1 MDHITLTEELQQTLE
16 SFMEYLRLERNAS
29 PLTLTTY
36 RPAIKS
42 YMESALELASDEWSP
57 SDADRDLVRNWI
69 MQQMDDEL
77 TSTTVNKNLSA
88 VKSFYKYLQLRG
100 LIDSNPTRYLRG
112 PKREHT
118 LPSFLTQAQIEEALE
133 TISTDPKDFLAV
145 RNRLIIETIYQT
157 GLRRAEVASLETQQV
172 DLKSMSLR
180 VVGKGR
186 KERIV
191 PFGEALK
198 KQMDAY
204 LTLKKRKVG
213 QSRYFFVTLKCR
225 PLSGADVYQVVH
237 KALDVVPGLPRRGA
251 HTLRHSFATEMLN
264 AGAPITSIK
273 ELLGHSNLETTT
285 RYTHTSFE
293 QLKQLYHA
301 HPRAQSSVSPMI
313 NVHIQSLQFDA
324 SEALQEFAKKKIDRL
339 ARFDDTIS
347 KAEVTLRL
355 DKSNATQG
363 KIAAIRLIVPGYD
376 HYAEKGAASFEEA
389 IDEAIDALK
398 RQIDRAKANK

>member
-1 MDHITLTEELQQTLE
+1 MDHIILTEELQQTLAA
-16 SFMEYLRLERNAS
+16 FMEYLRLERNAS

-36 RPAIKS
+36 RPAITS
-42 YMESALELASDEWSP
+42 YMECALELASDEWQP

-69 MQQMDDEL
+69 MKQMDDEL

-100 LIDSNPTRYLRG
+100 LIDNNPTRYLRG

-118 LPSFLTQAQIEEALE
+118 LPSFLTQAQVEEALE
-133 TISTDPKDFLAV
+133 TISTDPEDFLAV

-172 DLKSMSLR
+172 DLAAMSLR

-198 KQMDAY
+198 EQMKDY
-204 LTLKKRKVG
+204 LTLKERKVG

-301 HPRAQSSVSPMI
+301 HPRAQSQVSPMI
-313 NVHIQSLQFDA
+313 NVHIKSLQFDA

>member
-1 MDHITLTEELQQTLE
+1 MLTEALQQTLE
-16 SFMEYLRLERNAS
+16 AFMEYLRLERNDS

-36 RPAIKS
+36 RPAITS
-42 YMESALELASDEWSP
+42 YMECALELASDEWQP

-69 MQQMDDEL
+69 MQQMDNEL

-100 LIDSNPTRYLRG
+100 LIDDNPTRYLRG

-118 LPSFLTQAQIEEALE
+118 LPSFLTQAQIEDALE
-133 TISTDPKDFLAV
+133 TISTDPEDFLAV

-157 GLRRAEVASLETQQV
+157 GLRRAEVASLEMQQV
-172 DLKSMSLR
+172 DLASMSLR

-198 KQMDAY
+198 EQMTAY
-204 LTLKKRKVG
+204 LTLKEQKVG

-273 ELLGHSNLETTT
+273 ELLGHSNLDTTT

-301 HPRAQSSVSPMI
+301 HPRAQNQVSPMI

-363 KIAAIRLIVPGYD
+363 KIAAIRLAVPGYD

>member
-1 MDHITLTEELQQTLE
+1 MDHIMLTEELQQTLE

-77 TSTTVNKNLSA
+77 TSTTVNKNLGA

-172 DLKSMSLR
+172 DLGSMSLR

-237 KALDVVPGLPRRGA
+237 KALDAVPGLPRRGA

-273 ELLGHSNLETTT
+273 ELLGHSNLDTTT

-363 KIAAIRLIVPGYD
+363 KIAAIRLIVPGHD

>member
-1 MDHITLTEELQQTLE
+1 MLPEELQQTLE

-172 DLKSMSLR
+172 DLGSMSLR

-237 KALDVVPGLPRRGA
+237 KALDAVPGLPRRGA

-273 ELLGHSNLETTT
+273 ELLGHSNLDTTT

>member
-1 MDHITLTEELQQTLE
+1 
-16 SFMEYLRLERNAS
+16 MEYLRLERNAS

-36 RPAIKS
+36 RPAITS
-42 YMESALELASDEWSP
+42 YMECALELASDEWQP

-69 MQQMDDEL
+69 MKQMDDEL

-100 LIDSNPTRYLRG
+100 LIDNNPTRYLRG

-118 LPSFLTQAQIEEALE
+118 LPSFLTQAQVEEALE
-133 TISTDPKDFLAV
+133 TISTDPEDFLAV

-172 DLKSMSLR
+172 DLAAMSLR

-198 KQMDAY
+198 EQMKDY
-204 LTLKKRKVG
+204 LTLKERKVG

-301 HPRAQSSVSPMI
+301 HPRAQSQVSPMI

-324 SEALQEFAKKKIDRL
+324 NEALQEFAKKKIDRL

>member
-1 MDHITLTEELQQTLE
+1 MDHIMLTEELQQTLE

-191 PFGEALK
+191 PFGETLK
-198 KQMDAY
+198 EQMSAY

-237 KALDVVPGLPRRGA
+237 KALDAVPGLPRRGA
-251 HTLRHSFATEMLN
+251 HRLRHSFATEMLN

-273 ELLGHSNLETTT
+273 ELLGHSNLDTTT

>member
-1 MDHITLTEELQQTLE
+1 MLTEELQQTLE

-273 ELLGHSNLETTT
+273 ELLGHSNLDTTT

-301 HPRAQSSVSPMI
+301 HPRAQSQVSSMI

>member
-1 MDHITLTEELQQTLE
+1 MDHIILTEELQQTLE
-16 SFMEYLRLERNAS
+16 AFMEYLRLERNAS

-36 RPAIKS
+36 RPAITS
-42 YMESALELASDEWSP
+42 YMECALELASDEWQP

-69 MQQMDDEL
+69 MKQMDDEL
-77 TSTTVNKNLSA
+77 TSTTINKNLSA

-100 LIDSNPTRYLRG
+100 LIDNNPTRYLRG

-118 LPSFLTQAQIEEALE
+118 LPSFLTQAQVEEALE
-133 TISTDPKDFLAV
+133 TISTDPEDFLAV

-172 DLKSMSLR
+172 DLAAMSLR

-198 KQMDAY
+198 EQMKDY
-204 LTLKKRKVG
+204 LTLKERKVG

-301 HPRAQSSVSPMI
+301 HPRAQSQVSPMI

>member
-1 MDHITLTEELQQTLE
+1 MDHIILTEELQQTLAA
-16 SFMEYLRLERNAS
+16 FMEYLRLERNAS

-36 RPAIKS
+36 RPAITS
-42 YMESALELASDEWSP
+42 YMECALELASDEWQP

-69 MQQMDDEL
+69 MKQMDDEL

-100 LIDSNPTRYLRG
+100 LIDNNPTRYLRG

-118 LPSFLTQAQIEEALE
+118 LPSFLTQAQVEEALE
-133 TISTDPKDFLAV
+133 TISTDPEDFLAV

-172 DLKSMSLR
+172 DLAAMSLR

-198 KQMDAY
+198 EQMRKY
-204 LTLKKRKVG
+204 LTLKERKVG

-273 ELLGHSNLETTT
+273 ELLGHSNLDTTT

-301 HPRAQSSVSPMI
+301 HPRAQSQVSPMI

>member
-1 MDHITLTEELQQTLE
+1 MLTEALQQTLE
-16 SFMEYLRLERNAS
+16 AFMEYLRLERNAS

-36 RPAIKS
+36 RPAITS
-42 YMESALELASDEWSP
+42 YMECALELASDEWQP
-57 SDADRDLVRNWI
+57 GDADQDLVRNWI
-69 MQQMDDEL
+69 MQQMDNEL

-100 LIDSNPTRYLRG
+100 LIDDNPTRYLRG

-118 LPSFLTQAQIEEALE
+118 LPSFLTQAQIEDALE
-133 TISTDPKDFLAV
+133 TISTDPEDFLAV

-172 DLKSMSLR
+172 DLASMSLR

-198 KQMDAY
+198 EQIKAY
-204 LTLKKRKVG
+204 LTLKEQKVG
-213 QSRYFFVTLKCR
+213 QSRYFFVTLKRR

-273 ELLGHSNLETTT
+273 ELLGHSNLDTTT

-301 HPRAQSSVSPMI
+301 HPRAQNQVSPMI

>member
-1 MDHITLTEELQQTLE
+1 MLTEELQQTLE

-172 DLKSMSLR
+172 DLGSMSLR

-198 KQMDAY
+198 EQMDAY

-237 KALDVVPGLPRRGA
+237 KALDAVPGLPRRGA

-273 ELLGHSNLETTT
+273 ELLGHSNLDTTT

>member
-1 MDHITLTEELQQTLE
+1 MLPEELQQTLE

-237 KALDVVPGLPRRGA
+237 KALSVVPGLPRRGA

-301 HPRAQSSVSPMI
+301 HPRAQSQVSPMI

-363 KIAAIRLIVPGYD
+363 KIAAIRLAVPGYD

>member
-1 MDHITLTEELQQTLE
+1 MDHIILTEELQQTLAA
-16 SFMEYLRLERNAS
+16 FMEYLRLERNAS

-36 RPAIKS
+36 RPAITS
-42 YMESALELASDEWSP
+42 YMECALELASDEWQP

-69 MQQMDDEL
+69 MKQMDDEL

-100 LIDSNPTRYLRG
+100 LIDNNPTRYLRG

-118 LPSFLTQAQIEEALE
+118 LPSFLTQAQVEEALE
-133 TISTDPKDFLAV
+133 TISTDPEDFLAV

-172 DLKSMSLR
+172 DLAAMSLR

-198 KQMDAY
+198 EQMKDY
-204 LTLKKRKVG
+204 LTLKERKVG

-301 HPRAQSSVSPMI
+301 HPRAQSQVSPMI

>member
-1 MDHITLTEELQQTLE
+1 MDHIILTEELQQTLAA
-16 SFMEYLRLERNAS
+16 FMEYLRLERNAS

-36 RPAIKS
+36 RPAITS
-42 YMESALELASDEWSP
+42 YMECALELASDEWQP

-69 MQQMDDEL
+69 MKQMDDEL

-100 LIDSNPTRYLRG
+100 LIDNNPTRYLRG

-118 LPSFLTQAQIEEALE
+118 LPSFLTQAQVEEALE
-133 TISTDPKDFLAV
+133 TISTDPEDFLAV

-172 DLKSMSLR
+172 DLAAMSLR

-198 KQMDAY
+198 EQMKDY
-204 LTLKKRKVG
+204 LTLKERKVG

-301 HPRAQSSVSPMI
+301 HPRAQSQVSPMI

-363 KIAAIRLIVPGYD
+363 KIAAIRLAVPGYD

-389 IDEAIDALK
+389 IDETIDALK

>member
-1 MDHITLTEELQQTLE
+1 MLTEELQQTLE

-172 DLKSMSLR
+172 DLGSMSLR

-237 KALDVVPGLPRRGA
+237 KALDAVPGLPRRGA

-273 ELLGHSNLETTT
+273 ELLGHSNLDTTT

-398 RQIDRAKANK
+398 RQIDRAKATK

>member
-1 MDHITLTEELQQTLE
+1 
-16 SFMEYLRLERNAS
+16 MEYLRLERNAS

-36 RPAIKS
+36 RPAITS
-42 YMESALELASDEWSP
+42 YMECALELASDEWQP

-157 GLRRAEVASLETQQV
+157 GLRRTEVASLETQQV
-172 DLKSMSLR
+172 DLAAMSLR

-198 KQMDAY
+198 EQMKDY
-204 LTLKKRKVG
+204 LTLKERKVG

-301 HPRAQSSVSPMI
+301 HPRAQSQVSPMI

-324 SEALQEFAKKKIDRL
+324 NEALQEFAKKKIDRL

>member
-1 MDHITLTEELQQTLE
+1 MLTEKLQQTLE
-16 SFMEYLRLERNAS
+16 AFMEYLRLERNAS

-36 RPAIKS
+36 HPAITS
-42 YMESALELASDEWSP
+42 YMECALELASDEWQP

-69 MQQMDDEL
+69 MQQMDNEL

-100 LIDSNPTRYLRG
+100 LIDNNPTRYLRG

-237 KALDVVPGLPRRGA
+237 KALDAVPGLPRRGA

-273 ELLGHSNLETTT
+273 ELLGHLSL
-285 RYTHTSFE
+285 
-293 QLKQLYHA
+293 
-301 HPRAQSSVSPMI
+301 I
-313 NVHIQSLQFDA
+313 HI
-324 SEALQEFAKKKIDRL
+324 
-339 ARFDDTIS
+339 
-347 KAEVTLRL
+347 
-355 DKSNATQG
+355 
-363 KIAAIRLIVPGYD
+363 
-376 HYAEKGAASFEEA
+376 
-389 IDEAIDALK
+389 
-398 RQIDRAKANK
+398 

>member
-1 MDHITLTEELQQTLE
+1 MDHIILTEELQQTLE
-16 SFMEYLRLERNAS
+16 AFMEHLRLERNAS

-36 RPAIKS
+36 CPAITS
-42 YMESALELASDEWSP
+42 YMECALELASDEWQP

-69 MQQMDDEL
+69 MKQMDDEL

-100 LIDSNPTRYLRG
+100 LIDNNPTRYLRG

-118 LPSFLTQAQIEEALE
+118 LPSFLTQAQVEEALE
-133 TISTDPKDFLAV
+133 TISTDPEDFLAV

-172 DLKSMSLR
+172 DLAAMSLR

-198 KQMDAY
+198 EQMKGY
-204 LTLKKRKVG
+204 LTLRERKVG

-301 HPRAQSSVSPMI
+301 HPRAQSQVSPMI

>member
-1 MDHITLTEELQQTLE
+1 MDHIILTEELQQTLE
-16 SFMEYLRLERNAS
+16 AFMEYLRLERNAS

-36 RPAIKS
+36 RPAITS
-42 YMESALELASDEWSP
+42 YMECALELASDEWQP

-69 MQQMDDEL
+69 MKQMDDEL

-100 LIDSNPTRYLRG
+100 LIDNNPTRYVRG

-118 LPSFLTQAQIEEALE
+118 LPSFLTQAQVEEALE
-133 TISTDPKDFLAV
+133 TISTDPEDFLAV

-172 DLKSMSLR
+172 DLAAMSLR

-198 KQMDAY
+198 EQMKDY
-204 LTLKKRKVG
+204 LTLKERKVG

-301 HPRAQSSVSPMI
+301 HPRAQSQVSPMI

>member
-1 MDHITLTEELQQTLE
+1 MDHIMLTEELQQTLE

-172 DLKSMSLR
+172 DLGSMSLR

-198 KQMDAY
+198 EQMDAY

-237 KALDVVPGLPRRGA
+237 KALDAVPGLPRRGA

-273 ELLGHSNLETTT
+273 ELLGHSNLDTTT

>member
-1 MDHITLTEELQQTLE
+1 
-16 SFMEYLRLERNAS
+16 MEYLRLERNAS

-36 RPAIKS
+36 RPAITS
-42 YMESALELASDEWSP
+42 YMECALELASDEWQP

-69 MQQMDDEL
+69 MKQMDDEL

-100 LIDSNPTRYLRG
+100 LIDNNPTRYLRG

-118 LPSFLTQAQIEEALE
+118 LPSFLTQAQVEEALE
-133 TISTDPKDFLAV
+133 TISTDPEDFLAV

-172 DLKSMSLR
+172 DLAAMSLR

-198 KQMDAY
+198 EQMKDY
-204 LTLKKRKVG
+204 LTLKERKVG

-301 HPRAQSSVSPMI
+301 HPRAQSQVSPMI

-363 KIAAIRLIVPGYD
+363 KIAAIRLAVPGYD

>member
-1 MDHITLTEELQQTLE
+1 MLTEELQQTLE

-172 DLKSMSLR
+172 DLGSMSLR

-237 KALDVVPGLPRRGA
+237 KALDAVPGLPRRGA

-273 ELLGHSNLETTT
+273 ELLGHSNLDTTT

>member
-1 MDHITLTEELQQTLE
+1 
-16 SFMEYLRLERNAS
+16 MEYLRLERNAS

-36 RPAIKS
+36 RPAITS
-42 YMESALELASDEWSP
+42 YMECALELASDEWQP

-69 MQQMDDEL
+69 MKQMDDEL

-100 LIDSNPTRYLRG
+100 LIDNNPTRYLRG

-118 LPSFLTQAQIEEALE
+118 LPSFLTQAQVEEALE
-133 TISTDPKDFLAV
+133 TISTDPEDFLAV

-157 GLRRAEVASLETQQV
+157 GLRRTEVASLETQQV
-172 DLKSMSLR
+172 DLAAMSLR

-198 KQMDAY
+198 EQMKDY
-204 LTLKKRKVG
+204 LTLKERKVG

-301 HPRAQSSVSPMI
+301 HPRAQNQVSPMI

-389 IDEAIDALK
+389 IDETIDALK

>member
-1 MDHITLTEELQQTLE
+1 MLTEKLQQTLE
-16 SFMEYLRLERNAS
+16 AFMEYLRLERNAS

-36 RPAIKS
+36 RPAITS
-42 YMESALELASDEWSP
+42 YMECALEQASDEWQP
-57 SDADRDLVRNWI
+57 GDADRDLVRNWI
-69 MQQMDDEL
+69 MQQMDNEL

-100 LIDSNPTRYLRG
+100 LIDNNPTRYLRG

-118 LPSFLTQAQIEEALE
+118 LPSFLTQAQVEEALE
-133 TISTDPKDFLAV
+133 TISTDPEDFLAV

-172 DLKSMSLR
+172 DLASMSLR

-198 KQMDAY
+198 EQMKAY
-204 LTLKKRKVG
+204 LTLKEQKVG

-324 SEALQEFAKKKIDRL
+324 SEMCIRDRW
-339 ARFDDTIS
+339 
-347 KAEVTLRL
+347 
-355 DKSNATQG
+355 
-363 KIAAIRLIVPGYD
+363 
-376 HYAEKGAASFEEA
+376 
-389 IDEAIDALK
+389 
-398 RQIDRAKANK
+398 

>member
-1 MDHITLTEELQQTLE
+1 MLTEALQQTLE
-16 SFMEYLRLERNAS
+16 AFMEYLRLERNDS

-36 RPAIKS
+36 RPAITS
-42 YMESALELASDEWSP
+42 YMECALELASDEWQP

-69 MQQMDDEL
+69 MQQMDNEL

-100 LIDSNPTRYLRG
+100 LIDDNPTRYLRG

-118 LPSFLTQAQIEEALE
+118 LPSFLTQAQIEDALE
-133 TISTDPKDFLAV
+133 TISTDPEDFLAV

-172 DLKSMSLR
+172 DLASMSLR

-198 KQMDAY
+198 EQMTAY
-204 LTLKKRKVG
+204 LTLKEQKVG

-273 ELLGHSNLETTT
+273 ELLGHSNLDTTT

-301 HPRAQSSVSPMI
+301 HPRAQNQVSPMI

-363 KIAAIRLIVPGYD
+363 KIAAIRLAVPGYD

>member
-1 MDHITLTEELQQTLE
+1 
-16 SFMEYLRLERNAS
+16 MEYLRLERNAS

-36 RPAIKS
+36 RPAITS
-42 YMESALELASDEWSP
+42 YMECALELASDEWQP

-69 MQQMDDEL
+69 MKQMDDEL

-100 LIDSNPTRYLRG
+100 LIDNNPTRYLRG

-118 LPSFLTQAQIEEALE
+118 LPSFLTQAQVEEALE
-133 TISTDPKDFLAV
+133 TISTDPEDFLAV

-172 DLKSMSLR
+172 DLAAMSLR

-198 KQMDAY
+198 EQMKDY
-204 LTLKKRKVG
+204 LTLKERKVG

-237 KALDVVPGLPRRGA
+237 KALDAVPGLPRRGA

-273 ELLGHSNLETTT
+273 ELLGHSNLDTTT

-301 HPRAQSSVSPMI
+301 HPRAQSQVSPMI
-313 NVHIQSLQFDA
+313 NVHIQSLEFDA
-324 SEALQEFAKKKIDRL
+324 NEALQEFAKKKIDRL

>member
-1 MDHITLTEELQQTLE
+1 MLTEELQQTLE
-16 SFMEYLRLERNAS
+16 TFMEYLRLERNAS

-36 RPAIKS
+36 RPAIVS
-42 YMESALELASDEWSP
+42 YMECALELASDEWQP

-69 MQQMDDEL
+69 MKQMDDEL

-100 LIDSNPTRYLRG
+100 LIDNNPTRYLRG

-118 LPSFLTQAQIEEALE
+118 LPSFLTQAQVEEALE
-133 TISTDPKDFLAV
+133 TISPDPEDFLAV

-172 DLKSMSLR
+172 DLNSMSLR

-198 KQMDAY
+198 EQMRNY
-204 LTLKKRKVG
+204 LTLKERKVG

-301 HPRAQSSVSPMI
+301 HPRAQSQVSPMI

-389 IDEAIDALK
+389 IDETIDALK

>member
-1 MDHITLTEELQQTLE
+1 
-16 SFMEYLRLERNAS
+16 MEYLRLERNAS

-36 RPAIKS
+36 RPAITS
-42 YMESALELASDEWSP
+42 YMECALELASDEWQP

-69 MQQMDDEL
+69 MKQMDDEL

-100 LIDSNPTRYLRG
+100 LIDNNPTRYLRG

-118 LPSFLTQAQIEEALE
+118 LPSFLTQAQVEEALE
-133 TISTDPKDFLAV
+133 TISTDPEDFLAV

-172 DLKSMSLR
+172 DLAAMSLR

-198 KQMDAY
+198 EQMKDY
-204 LTLKKRKVG
+204 LTLKERKVG

-237 KALDVVPGLPRRGA
+237 KALDIVPGLPRRGA

-301 HPRAQSSVSPMI
+301 HPRAQSQVSPMI

>member
-1 MDHITLTEELQQTLE
+1 MLTEALQQTLE
-16 SFMEYLRLERNAS
+16 AFMEYLRLERNAS

-36 RPAIKS
+36 RPAITS
-42 YMESALELASDEWSP
+42 YMECALELASDEWQP
-57 SDADRDLVRNWI
+57 GDADRDLVRNWI
-69 MQQMDDEL
+69 MQQMDNEL

-100 LIDSNPTRYLRG
+100 LIDDNPTRYLRG

-118 LPSFLTQAQIEEALE
+118 LPSFLTQAQIEDALE
-133 TISTDPKDFLAV
+133 TISTDPEDFLAV

-172 DLKSMSLR
+172 DLASMSLR

-198 KQMDAY
+198 EQMTAY
-204 LTLKKRKVG
+204 LTLKEQKVG

-273 ELLGHSNLETTT
+273 ELLGHSNLDTTT

-301 HPRAQSSVSPMI
+301 HPRAQNQVSPMI

>member
-1 MDHITLTEELQQTLE
+1 
-16 SFMEYLRLERNAS
+16 MEYLRLERNAS

-36 RPAIKS
+36 RPAITS
-42 YMESALELASDEWSP
+42 YMECALELASDEWQP

-69 MQQMDDEL
+69 MKQMDDEL

-100 LIDSNPTRYLRG
+100 LIDNNPTRYLRG

-118 LPSFLTQAQIEEALE
+118 LPSFLTQAQVEEALE
-133 TISTDPKDFLAV
+133 TISTDPEDFLAV

-172 DLKSMSLR
+172 DLAAMSLR

-198 KQMDAY
+198 EQMRKY
-204 LTLKKRKVG
+204 LTLKERKVG

-273 ELLGHSNLETTT
+273 ELLGHSNLDTTT

-301 HPRAQSSVSPMI
+301 HPRAQSQVSPMI

>member
-1 MDHITLTEELQQTLE
+1 MLTEELQQTLE

-191 PFGEALK
+191 PFGETLK
-198 KQMDAY
+198 EQMSAY

-237 KALDVVPGLPRRGA
+237 KALDAVPGLPRRGA

-301 HPRAQSSVSPMI
+301 HPRAQSQVSSMI

-324 SEALQEFAKKKIDRL
+324 SEALQDFAKKKIDRL

-347 KAEVTLRL
+347 KAEITLRL
-355 DKSNATQG
+355 DKSDATRG
-363 KIAAIRLIVPGYD
+363 KIAAIRLFVPGHD
-376 HYAEKGAASFEEA
+376 HYAEKGATTFEEA
-389 IDEAIDALK
+389 IDDAIDALK
-398 RQIDRAKANK
+398 RQIDRAKENK

>member
-1 MDHITLTEELQQTLE
+1 
-16 SFMEYLRLERNAS
+16 MEYLRLERNAS

-36 RPAIKS
+36 RPAITS
-42 YMESALELASDEWSP
+42 YMECALELASDEWQP

-69 MQQMDDEL
+69 MKQMDDEL

-100 LIDSNPTRYLRG
+100 LIDNNPTRYLRG

-118 LPSFLTQAQIEEALE
+118 LPSFLTQAQVEEALE
-133 TISTDPKDFLAV
+133 TISTDPEDFLAV

-172 DLKSMSLR
+172 DLAAMSLR

-198 KQMDAY
+198 EQMREY
-204 LTLKKRKVG
+204 LTLKERKVG

-301 HPRAQSSVSPMI
+301 HPRAQSQVSPMI

>member
-1 MDHITLTEELQQTLE
+1 MLTEPLEKTLDA
-16 SFMEYLRLERNAS
+16 FMEYLRLERNAS

-36 RPAIKS
+36 RPAIES
-42 YMESALELASDEWSP
+42 YMECALEIASDEWLP
-57 SDADRDLVRNWI
+57 SSNDRDLVRNWI
-69 MQQMDDEL
+69 MKQMDEDL

-88 VKSFYKYLQLRG
+88 VRSLYKYLQLRG
-100 LIDSNPTRYLRG
+100 EVSSNPTHYLRG

-118 LPSFLTQAQIEEALE
+118 LPSFLTQAQVEDALA
-133 TISTDPKDFLAV
+133 TIPEDPEDFLSV

-157 GLRRAEVASLETQQV
+157 GLRRAEVASLESQQV
-172 DLKSMSLR
+172 DLGAMTLR

-191 PFGEALK
+191 PFGTDLREK
-198 KQMDAY
+198 MREY
-204 LTLKKRKVG
+204 VTLRDRKVG
-213 QSRYFFVTLKCR
+213 SSQYFFVNLKCG

-237 KALDVVPGLPRRGA
+237 KALEVVPGLPRRGA

-301 HPRAQSSVSPMI
+301 HPRAQSQVSTMI

-339 ARFDDTIS
+339 ARFDDSIS

>member
-1 MDHITLTEELQQTLE
+1 MDHIILTEELQQTLAA
-16 SFMEYLRLERNAS
+16 FMEYLRLERNAS

-36 RPAIKS
+36 RPAITS
-42 YMESALELASDEWSP
+42 YMECALELASDEWQP

-69 MQQMDDEL
+69 MKQMDDEL

-100 LIDSNPTRYLRG
+100 LIDNNPTRYVRG

-118 LPSFLTQAQIEEALE
+118 LPSFLTQAQVEEALE
-133 TISTDPKDFLAV
+133 TISTDPEDFLAV

-172 DLKSMSLR
+172 DLAAMSLR

-198 KQMDAY
+198 EQMKDY
-204 LTLKKRKVG
+204 LTLKERKVG

-301 HPRAQSSVSPMI
+301 HPRAQSQVSPMI

>member
-1 MDHITLTEELQQTLE
+1 MLTEALQQTLE
-16 SFMEYLRLERNAS
+16 AFMEYLRLERNAS

-36 RPAIKS
+36 RPAITS
-42 YMESALELASDEWSP
+42 YMECALEQASDEWQP

-69 MQQMDDEL
+69 MQQMDNEL

-100 LIDSNPTRYLRG
+100 LIDDNPTRYLRG

-118 LPSFLTQAQIEEALE
+118 LPSFLTQAQIEDALE
-133 TISTDPKDFLAV
+133 TISTDPEDFLAV

-172 DLKSMSLR
+172 DLASMSLR

-198 KQMDAY
+198 EQIKAY
-204 LTLKKRKVG
+204 LTLKEQKVG
-213 QSRYFFVTLKCR
+213 QSRYFFVTLKRR

-273 ELLGHSNLETTT
+273 ELLGHSNLDTTT

-301 HPRAQSSVSPMI
+301 HPRAQNQVSPMI

>member
-1 MDHITLTEELQQTLE
+1 MDHIILTEELQQTLE
-16 SFMEYLRLERNAS
+16 AFMEYLRLERNAS

-36 RPAIKS
+36 RPAITS
-42 YMESALELASDEWSP
+42 YMECALELASDEWQP

-69 MQQMDDEL
+69 MKQMDDEL

-100 LIDSNPTRYLRG
+100 LIDNNPTRYLRG

-118 LPSFLTQAQIEEALE
+118 LPSFLTQAQVEEALE
-133 TISTDPKDFLAV
+133 TISTDPEDFLAV

-172 DLKSMSLR
+172 GLAAMSLR

-198 KQMDAY
+198 EQMKDY
-204 LTLKKRKVG
+204 LTLKERKVG

-301 HPRAQSSVSPMI
+301 HPRAQSQVSPMI

>member
-1 MDHITLTEELQQTLE
+1 MLTEELQQTLE
-16 SFMEYLRLERNAS
+16 AFMEYLRLERNAS

-36 RPAIKS
+36 RPAITS
-42 YMESALELASDEWSP
+42 YMECALELASDEWQP

-69 MQQMDDEL
+69 MKQMDDEL

-100 LIDSNPTRYLRG
+100 LIDNNPTRYLRG

-118 LPSFLTQAQIEEALE
+118 LPSFLTQAQVEEALE
-133 TISTDPKDFLAV
+133 TISTDPEDFLAV

-172 DLKSMSLR
+172 DLAAMSLR

-198 KQMDAY
+198 EQMKDY
-204 LTLKKRKVG
+204 LTLKERKVG

-301 HPRAQSSVSPMI
+301 HPRAQSQVSPMI

-324 SEALQEFAKKKIDRL
+324 SEALQEFAKKKIGRL

-389 IDEAIDALK
+389 IDETIDALK